1 MKKLFWRAWTAAV
14 VLTALC
20 SCAEEALE
28 GNNRLR
34 TETITADMP
43 EDMGQPG
50 TRTCIDLNSSDNGT
64 TGLLWQSTDTIG
76 VYGQQGIT
84 CNAPFACQATTNQ
97 AQATFSGQ
105 VAEGDPSYRAYYPY
119 SAENNGVDIDNLRG
133 CLPKEQPFDLA
144 TGKLTG
150 DYKYGAPVG
159 NTKRFTFRHLFS
171 MLRVSVDAKGTNLEG
186 DYLDRIILSV
196 KDAQGNP
203 RGVCGSFTFSAR
215 DGSWDNLTDTSD
227 CIVMPWTSAP
237 QLISG
242 KTYQGFITILPR
254 VKKYDRITITVL
266 TDNHKAEFTAPCL
279 VDFEAENIYNIPL
292 TLKGFNDNA
301 EKFGYTETELP
312 TITSFGFKVD
322 GNKGKLLNN
331 KLVWNS
337 SNNPEFNNVTEYTA
351 TIKGSTISHIIPYLY
366 DFKLKPT
373 FTVSKGSKV
382 YVGEVEQKSGET
394 EVDFTRPV
402 TYTVKSGDVEHDY
415 TVSITNTGLPVVV
428 IQQSQSGDFKE
439 VTTGG
444 LWGIGAK
451 TVNKFVDFMV
461 RGKDTEW
468 VEDDQMTIYN
478 ADGTVDLATANCG
491 VRLRGNTSQAYPKKP
506 LAVKFKDKQAVLGMP
521 KHKRWVLLANW
532 LDHSM
537 IRNSVAFDL
546 AHLIE
551 QAWKNN
557 ASIGEGIPWNV
568 HGQNVELV
576 IDGHHVG
583 NYYLCEQ
590 IKIGSKRL
598 DINDAYEDVKADG
611 LVEAT
616 LENCGYLLELDNNYD
631 ENYKFI
637 TSHYS
642 VPFMFKDDVLDDGI
656 FNQVKSKIQGIE
668 DNIYNGNFKEAY
680 NDLDINSVVDQWFI
694 WELTMN
700 HEFLDPRSV
709 YYFMNGNGK
718 LCAGPVWDFDR
729 ATFQNVTNAKNQG
742 SSGDRL
748 KPYDEWICWSANPK
762 SGLTSGNLDN
772 GTSCIFYPALIKD
785 PIFQAKVKERWAVMY
800 PVLMGLEQT
809 IRAYG
814 KSQAVSFLFDSAM
827 WPTNKAAIQKHKNN
841 FSDWSGD
848 ENINSYP
855 ELIENFVTVYRNR
868 LNGMNTLITSGRF
881 TK

>member
-1 MKKLFWRAWTAAV
+1 MKRLFWRAWTAAV

-76 VYGQQGIT
+76 VYGQQGTT

-105 VAEGDPSYRAYYPY
+105 VVEGDPSYRAYYPY
-119 SAENNGVDIDNLRG
+119 SAENNGVDIDHLRG
-133 CLPKEQPFDLA
+133 CLPKEQPFDA
-144 TGKLTG
+144 VTGKLTG

-171 MLRVSVDAKGTNLEG
+171 MLRVSVNADGTSLEG
-186 DYLDRIILSV
+186 DCLDRIILSV
-196 KDAQGNP
+196 KDAEGNP

-215 DGSWDNLTDTSD
+215 NGAWDNLTDTSD

-237 QLISG
+237 QLTSG

-254 VKKYDRITITVL
+254 VKKYDKISITVL
-266 TDNHKAEFTAPCL
+266 TDKHKAEFTAPCL

-292 TLKGFNDNA
+292 TLKGFSDNA
-301 EKFGYTETELP
+301 ERFGYTETVLP

-351 TIKGSTISHIIPYLY
+351 TIKGSTISHTIPYLY

-668 DNIYNGNFKEAY
+668 DNIYNGNFTAAY

-762 SGLTSGNLDN
+762 SGLTSSNLDN

>member
-1 MKKLFWRAWTAAV
+1 MKRLFWRAWTAAV

-76 VYGQQGIT
+76 VYGQQGTT

-105 VAEGDPSYRAYYPY
+105 VVEGDPSYRAYYPY
-119 SAENNGVDIDNLRG
+119 SAENNGVDIDHLKG

-144 TGKLTG
+144 TRKLTG

-171 MLRVSVDAKGTNLEG
+171 MLRVSVNADGTSLEG
-186 DYLDRIILSV
+186 DCLDRIILSV

-215 DGSWDNLTDTSD
+215 NGAWDNLTDTSD

-237 QLISG
+237 QLTSG

-254 VKKYDRITITVL
+254 VKKYDKISITVL
-266 TDNHKAEFTAPCL
+266 TDKHKAEFTAPCL

-292 TLKGFNDNA
+292 TLKGFKDNA
-301 EKFGYTETELP
+301 DKFGYTETELP
-312 TITSFGFKVD
+312 AITSFGFKVAD
-322 GNKGKLLNN
+322 NSGKLLNN

-351 TIKGSTISHIIPYLY
+351 TIKGSTISHTIPYLY

-451 TVNKFVDFMV
+451 TVNQFVDFMV

-468 VEDDQMTIYN
+468 VTDDQMTVYN

-668 DNIYNGNFKEAY
+668 DNIYNGNFTAAY

-762 SGLTSGNLDN
+762 SGLTSSNLDN

-800 PVLMGLEQT
+800 PILMGLEQT

>member
-1 MKKLFWRAWTAAV
+1 MKRLFWRAWTAAV

-50 TRTCIDLNSSDNGT
+50 TRTCIDMNSSSNGT
-64 TGLLWQSTDTIG
+64 TGLLWQPTDTIG
-76 VYGQQGIT
+76 VYGQQGTT
-84 CNAPFACQATTNQ
+84 CNAPFVCQATTNQ

-119 SAENNGVDIDNLRG
+119 SAENDRVDIDHLKG

-171 MLRVSVDAKGTNLEG
+171 MLRVSVNAEGTSLEG
-186 DYLDRIILSV
+186 DCLDRIILSV
-196 KDAQGNP
+196 KDAEGNP
-203 RGVCGSFTFSAR
+203 RSVCGSFTFSAR
-215 DGSWDNLTDTSD
+215 NGAWDNLTETSD

-237 QLISG
+237 QLTTG
-242 KTYQGFITILPR
+242 KTYQGFITILPT
-254 VKKYDRITITVL
+254 VMTGDKISITVL

-279 VDFEAENIYNIPL
+279 ADFEAECVYNIPL
-292 TLKGFNDNA
+292 TLKEFAKKA
-301 EKFGYTETELP
+301 EFGYKEVELP
-312 TITSFGFKVD
+312 SITSFGFKVAD
-322 GNKGKLLNN
+322 NEGKILDN
-331 KLVWNS
+331 KLTWNS
-337 SNNPEFNNVTEYTA
+337 SNNPQFDKVTSHTA
-351 TIKGSTISHIIPYLY
+351 TIEGNNISLTIPYLY
-366 DFKLKPT
+366 DFKLKPD
-373 FTVSKGSKV
+373 FTVGTGVRVTVNGK
-382 YVGEVEQKSGET
+382 EQQSGET
-394 EVDFTRPV
+394 EVDFTHPV
-402 TYTVKSGDVEHDY
+402 TYTVTSGDVSRDY

-428 IQQSQSGDFKE
+428 IKQSKSGDFSE
-439 VTTGG
+439 VKQGSF
-444 LWGIGAK
+444 LNK
-451 TVNKFVDFMV
+451 VTVNNFVDFRI

-468 VEDDQMTIYN
+468 VTDDQMTIYN
-478 ADGTVDLATANCG
+478 ADGTLDVKTANCG

-506 LAVKFKDKQAVLGMP
+506 FAVKFVEKQKVLGMP

-537 IRNSVAFDL
+537 IRNAVALDL
-546 AHLIE
+546 AHAIE
-551 QAWKNN
+551 SAWKNSS
-557 ASIGEGIPWNV
+557 SIEAGIPWNV

-590 IKIGSKRL
+590 IKIGSNRL
-598 DINDAYEDVKADG
+598 NIQDAYEDVKADG

-631 ENYKFI
+631 ETYKFI

-656 FNQVKSKIQGIE
+656 FNQVKAKIQGIE
-668 DNIYNGNFKEAY
+668 DNIYNGKYSEAY
-680 NDLDINSVVDQWFI
+680 KDMDINTVIDQWFI
-694 WELTMN
+694 WELSMN

-709 YYFMNGNGK
+709 YYYMNGNGK

-729 ATFQNVTNAKNQG
+729 ATFQNVKNAESQG

-748 KPYDEWICWSANPK
+748 KPYDQWICWSASPK
-762 SGLTSGNLDN
+762 SGGTEYSMGKS
-772 GTSCIFYPALIKD
+772 TSCIFYPALVKD
-785 PIFQAKVKERWAVMY
+785 PIFQAKVKERWDVMY
-800 PVLMGLEQT
+800 PYLQDVVNN

-814 KSQAVSFLFDSAM
+814 KSQACSFQYDSAM
-827 WPTNKAAIQKHKNN
+827 WPTTKAAIQKHKSG

-848 ENINSYP
+848 ENINSWP
-855 ELIENFVTVYRNR
+855 ELIENFVTVYEAR
-868 LNGMNTLITSGRF
+868 LQGMNTLIKNGTF

>member
-1 MKKLFWRAWTAAV
+1 MKRLFWRAWTAAV

-50 TRTCIDLNSSDNGT
+50 TRTCIDLNSSSNGT
-64 TGLLWQSTDTIG
+64 TGLLWQPTDTIG
-76 VYGQQGIT
+76 VYGQQGTT

-119 SAENNGVDIDNLRG
+119 SAENNGVDIDHLRG
-133 CLPKEQPFDLA
+133 CLPKEQPFDA
-144 TGKLTG
+144 VTGKLTG

-171 MLRVSVDAKGTNLEG
+171 MLRVSVNAEGTSLEG
-186 DYLDRIILSV
+186 DNLDRIILSV

-215 DGSWDNLTDTSD
+215 NGAWDNLTDTSD

-237 QLISG
+237 QLTSG

-254 VKKYDRITITVL
+254 VKKYDKISITVL
-266 TDNHKAEFTAPCL
+266 TDKHKAEFTAPCL
-279 VDFEAENIYNIPL
+279 VDFVAENIYNIPL
-292 TLKGFNDNA
+292 TLKGFSDNRD
-301 EKFGYTETELP
+301 KFGYTETELP
-312 TITSFGFKVD
+312 AITSFGFKVAD
-322 GNKGKLLNN
+322 NSGKLLNN

-351 TIKGSTISHIIPYLY
+351 TIKGSTISHTIPYLY

-668 DNIYNGNFKEAY
+668 DNIYNGNFTAAY

-762 SGLTSGNLDN
+762 SGLTSSNLDN

-785 PIFQAKVKERWAVMY
+785 PIFQSKVKERWAVMY
-800 PVLMGLEQT
+800 PILMGLEQT